1 MKNRDNSGQDKSS
14 RARRR
19 SSERAHKRAKERAE
33 NDPEVRGP
41 EKDATL
47 WQEQRNAA
55 RSVAKRNRNMHF
67 GIGAF
72 GVGGTPKHEL
82 DYEDDE

>member
-1 MKNRDNSGQDKSS
+1 MKNRDNSEQPKSA

-19 SSERAHKRAKERAE
+19 SSEREHKRAKERAE
-33 NDPEVRGP
+33 NDPEVRGT
-41 EKDATL
+41 EKDATS
-47 WQEQRNAA
+47 WQNQRNAA
-55 RSVAKRNRNMHF
+55 RRVAKRNRNMHF

-82 DYEDDE
+82 DYEDED